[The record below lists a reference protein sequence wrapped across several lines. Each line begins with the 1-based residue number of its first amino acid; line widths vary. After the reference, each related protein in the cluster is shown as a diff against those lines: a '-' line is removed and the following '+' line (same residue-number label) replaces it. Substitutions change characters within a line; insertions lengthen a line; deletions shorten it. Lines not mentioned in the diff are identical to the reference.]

1 MTCGL
6 KTPLETKNSVYKKI
20 EKGKEGSIMGE
31 EYFGN
36 SQSELENAIGTE
48 LKVNGFSIEG
58 IKISIAQVIADNNR
72 AITTDIKKANQMSL
86 DELIK
91 LSNEKQ

>member
-1 MTCGL
+1 
-6 KTPLETKNSVYKKI
+6 
-20 EKGKEGSIMGE
+20 MGE
-31 EYFGN
+31 EYFGI
-36 SQSELENAIGTE
+36 SQSELETAIEAE
-48 LKVNGFSIEG
+48 LKVNGLSIEG
-58 IKISIAQVIADNNR
+58 IKIAIAQVIADNNR